1 MFISIISPIFNEEK
15 NIIFFYKKIKKTI
28 KKIKSIKKYEIVFGN
43 NASTDKSLNKIKQ
56 IIKKDKKVKVVSLR
70 KNYGKNLNVLAA
82 LKASSGDIIF
92 ILDIDC
98 QDPPEMLEIMI
109 KKYNKSFSNI
119 VYGYRAYENEKFFM
133 KFLRNYFYRFLNFF
147 SSFKIIPNLAEYIL
161 ISKKNK
167 NRILNSKY
175 SFPFLRI
182 DIAFHKFK
190 CTKIKYERTNRTYG
204 KSNYNYFN
212 LFKILLISSIS
223 CSYFGVKYR
232 FFNKKTKINLDL
244 RKSIF

>member
-15 NIIFFYKKIKKTI
+15 NILFFYRKIKKTI
-28 KKIKSIKKYEIVFGN
+28 KKNKFIKNYEIIFGN
-43 NASTDKSLNKIKQ
+43 NASTDDSLDKIKQ
-56 IIKKDKKVKVVSLR
+56 IIKKDKKVKVISLS
-70 KNYGKNLNVLAA
+70 KNYGKNLNVLSA
-82 LKASSGDIIF
+82 LKASSGELIF

-98 QDPPEMLEIMI
+98 QDPPEILGKMI
-109 KKYNKSFSNI
+109 KKYNKSFNNI
-119 VYGYRAYENEKFFM
+119 IYGYRAYENEKFFM
-133 KFLRNYFYRFLNFF
+133 KFLRNSFYKFLNFF
-147 SSFKIIPNLAEYIL
+147 SCFKIIPNLAEYIL

-167 NRILNSKY
+167 NKILNSKY

-190 CTKIKYERTNRTYG
+190 CTKVKYKRINRAYG

-212 LFKILLISSIS
+212 LFKILFISSIS
-223 CSYFGVKYR
+223 CSYFGIKYR